1 LQGLADRVAA
11 LAAAS
16 PFRAPWD
23 PARSSAQSCPT
34 EAVERAPV
42 QRVARAVGFAFL
54 LVGIAGFVPGLT
66 TNLYEGLEFAGDK
79 GTAELLGLF
88 QVSVLHNI
96 VHALFGV
103 GILMAAT
110 PAGARTY
117 LLGSGA
123 LYLLLFLMGIVGV
136 GDWVPTNGADNWL
149 HLGLGV
155 GLIAL
160 GLLTTRGSGRTTAT

>member
-1 LQGLADRVAA
+1 VK
-11 LAAAS
+11 
-16 PFRAPWD
+16 
-23 PARSSAQSCPT
+23 
-34 EAVERAPV
+34 RAPV
-42 QRVARAVGFAFL
+42 QTVARVVGFAFL

-66 TNLYEGLEFAGDK
+66 TNLYEGLEFAGDQ
-79 GTAELLGLF
+79 GSAELLGLF
-88 QVSVLHNI
+88 QVSVFHNI

-123 LYLLLFLMGIVGV
+123 LYFVLFLMGIAGG
-136 GDWVPTNGADNWL
+136 GDWVPINDADNWL
-149 HLGLGV
+149 HLGLAL

-160 GLLTTRGSGRTTAT
+160 GLLTTRESGRATSAT

>member
-1 LQGLADRVAA
+1 MQ
-11 LAAAS
+11 
-16 PFRAPWD
+16 
-23 PARSSAQSCPT
+23 T
-34 EAVERAPV
+34 
-42 QRVARAVGFAFL
+42 VARVVGFAFL

-66 TNLYEGLEFAGDK
+66 TNLYEGLEFAGDQ
-79 GTAELLGLF
+79 GNAELLGLF

-136 GDWVPTNGADNWL
+136 GEWVPTNSADNWL
-149 HLGLGV
+149 HLGLGL

-160 GLLTTRGSGRTTAT
+160 GLLTTRGSGRATAT